1 MGEAEMGSPGATSG
15 GSGQLG
21 YDPAA
26 MAKGLAA
33 IDGATSE
40 VRTLLGTIQQEV
52 DVLRGSWRAQSNV
65 AFTRVHLRWADR
77 AQVINNALRIMQEKL
92 SAADVTYRRTEQAQV
107 DQYQAIANS
116 I

>member
-1 MGEAEMGSPGATSG
+1 MGSPEPTAG
-15 GSGQLG
+15 GGGGQLG

-26 MAKGLAA
+26 MAKGLTA

-52 DVLRGSWRAQSNV
+52 DVLGSSWRAQSNV
-65 AFTRVHLRWADR
+65 AFTQLHLKWAER
-77 AQVINNALRIMQEKL
+77 AAVINNALRIMHEKL
-92 SAADVTYRRTEQAQV
+92 SATDVTYVKTEQAQV
-107 DQYQAIANS
+107 AQYQAIANS